1 MKLHTSKVCKSYLW
15 SLNSR
20 TKILSHMQLSH
31 LNAISPLD
39 GRYRRHTSGLA
50 HLLSEFGLIH
60 HRVEVEVKY
69 FIELVELPLPQL
81 AAFPKDK
88 LNAMKGLYENF
99 SVDNAQRIKDL
110 EAATNHDVKAVEYWI
125 KEELEKLGLSEWSEF
140 VHFGLTSQDINNT
153 AIPLSL
159 KRATEDVY
167 LPLIDEVLS
176 ILHGLAIEWKSIPM
190 LARTHGQA
198 ASPVTLGKEIRVFED
213 RLRIQREQIAGATYA
228 AKFGG
233 ATGGFNAH
241 KVAYPGI
248 DWPSFGTEFVEGILG
263 LNRSKVTTQIEHY
276 DHLAAWCDSIR
287 RAHTVMMDLDKDVWT
302 YVSMDYFK
310 QKIVKGEVGSSAMP
324 HKVNP
329 IDFENSEGNFGM
341 ANAVLGHFS
350 EKLPISR
357 MQRDLTDSTV
367 LRNIGVPLSH
377 GIIAM
382 KSLVKGL
389 SKLVLNKPV
398 MEADLEN
405 NWAVVSEGVQTILRR
420 EGYPKPYEA
429 LKALTRTGEKVD
441 AASMRIFID
450 ALNVSDS
457 IKQELRQITP
467 STYLGYSEDLVD

>member
-1 MKLHTSKVCKSYLW
+1 
-15 SLNSR
+15 
-20 TKILSHMQLSH
+20 
-31 LNAISPLD
+31 
-39 GRYRRHTSGLA
+39 
-50 HLLSEFGLIH
+50 
-60 HRVEVEVKY
+60 
-69 FIELVELPLPQL
+69 
-81 AAFPKDK
+81 
-88 LNAMKGLYENF
+88 
-99 SVDNAQRIKDL
+99 
-110 EAATNHDVKAVEYWI
+110 
-125 KEELEKLGLSEWSEF
+125 
-140 VHFGLTSQDINNT
+140 
-153 AIPLSL
+153 
-159 KRATEDVY
+159 
-167 LPLIDEVLS
+167 
-176 ILHGLAIEWKSIPM
+176 M
-190 LARTHGQA
+190 LARTHGQS

-248 DWPSFGTEFVEGILG
+248 DWPSFGTKFVEGNLG
-263 LNRSKVTTQIEHY
+263 LHRSKVTTQIEHY
-276 DHLAAWCDSIR
+276 DHLASWCDSLR

-382 KSLVKGL
+382 QSLLKGL
-389 SKLVLNKPV
+389 SKLVLNKPAL
-398 MEADLEN
+398 EADLEN

-429 LKALTRTGEKVD
+429 LKALTRTGEKID

-457 IKQELRQITP
+457 IKRELRQITP

>member
-248 DWPSFGTEFVEGILG
+248 DWPSFGTEFVEGTLG
-263 LNRSKVTTQIEHY
+263 LHRSKVTTQIEHY

-329 IDFENSEGNFGM
+329 IDFEN
-341 ANAVLGHFS
+341 
-350 EKLPISR
+350 
-357 MQRDLTDSTV
+357 
-367 LRNIGVPLSH
+367 
-377 GIIAM
+377 
-382 KSLVKGL
+382 
-389 SKLVLNKPV
+389 
-398 MEADLEN
+398 
-405 NWAVVSEGVQTILRR
+405 
-420 EGYPKPYEA
+420 
-429 LKALTRTGEKVD
+429 
-441 AASMRIFID
+441 
-450 ALNVSDS
+450 
-457 IKQELRQITP
+457 
-467 STYLGYSEDLVD
+467 